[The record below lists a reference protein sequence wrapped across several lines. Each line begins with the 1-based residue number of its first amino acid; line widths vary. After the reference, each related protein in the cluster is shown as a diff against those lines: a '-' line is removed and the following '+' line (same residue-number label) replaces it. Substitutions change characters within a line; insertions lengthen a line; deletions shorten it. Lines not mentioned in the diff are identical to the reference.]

1 MEQLQSKNEVFEGLS
16 KDSKVWVYTIDR
28 ILSASEQDSINLE
41 LNQFAND
48 WQSHGLNLQ
57 ARAQIVD
64 ERFIILMV
72 DETAQGAS
80 GCSIDS
86 SVRFITQLGEKWNF
100 DPFNRM
106 LVAVKEAEKVQLYPM
121 TKFKELWKIDAINEE
136 SLVINTLVKNK
147 SDFDDSWCAPIK
159 DSWHKRMLN

>member
-1 MEQLQSKNEVFEGLS
+1 MEQIKSKGEVFEGLS
-16 KDSKVWVYTIDR
+16 KQSKVWVYTIDR
-28 ILSASEQDSINLE
+28 VLNETEQNAINLE
-41 LNQFAND
+41 LNQFSVD

-64 ERFIILMV
+64 DRFIILMV

-86 SVRFITQLGEKWNF
+86 SVRFITELGEKWNF

-106 LVAVKEAEKVQLYPM
+106 LVAIKDSDKVQLHKM
-121 TKFKELWKIDAINEE
+121 SAFKELWKTQAINEE
-136 SLVINTLVKNK
+136 TLVINTLVKQK
-147 SDFDDSWCAPIK
+147 SDFDDSWCTAIK
-159 DSWHKRMLN
+159 DSWHIRMLN